1 MDRWM
6 DEWVGGSVDRWMG
19 RWVDQGDAWIEEMD
33 EVVDGWTDR

>member
-1 MDRWM
+1 M

-33 EVVDGWTDR
+33 EVVDEWTDK